1 MREEKEMNAAPLIN
15 TLLQRGDGTTDG
27 RQNRFNGFSRQV
39 ETVETV
45 SVRLCAWN
53 TSLKQGVNETW
64 CLNDLAG
71 STI

>member
-1 MREEKEMNAAPLIN
+1 MNAAPLIN
-15 TLLQRGDGTTDG
+15 TPLQRGDETTNG
-27 RQNRFNGFSRQV
+27 RQNRFNGFSRRT

-64 CLNDLAG
+64 RPNDLTD